1 MHHVF
6 IVNPT
11 AGKGK
16 ALQMVEKIVARFKN
30 FAHTFEIKITEA
42 PGHAQILAKEA
53 ISTYDEVR
61 LYSVGGDGT
70 LNEVLNGMAG
80 SQTELGIIPCG
91 SGNDTVRSLY
101 TITDPV
107 KLIELLPLSPSVMI
121 DLGKLNDK
129 YFLNI
134 ASIGFDAEVVLK
146 GQIFKRYPFIS
157 GSMSY
162 ILGVL
167 TCLIRLK
174 KYKLR
179 FIMGDAPSFEKEVL
193 LSIFANGSHYGG
205 GMKAAPRAEIN
216 DGLLD
221 FYLVDAMSRLRIL
234 KFFPVFQKG
243 RHESLKEVTL
253 ARGTKLL
260 IESQLPVPVNIDGEI
275 SKETRIA
282 IDLLPGSLKVI
293 IPTS

>member
-1 MHHVF
+1 M
-6 IVNPT
+6 
-11 AGKGK
+11 
-16 ALQMVEKIVARFKN
+16 QMADKITSRFKN
-30 FAHTFEIKITEA
+30 FAHTFEIKTTEA

-53 ISTYDEVR
+53 VSACHDIR

-70 LNEVLNGMAG
+70 LNEVLNGIAG

-101 TITDPV
+101 TITDPIR
-107 KLIELLPLSPSVMI
+107 LIEILPLSPSVML

-179 FIMGDAPSFEKEVL
+179 FQINDTPSFEKEVL
-193 LSIFANGSHYGG
+193 LSIFANGSYYGG
-205 GMKAAPRAEIN
+205 GMKAAPRAEMN

-221 FYLVDAMSRLRIL
+221 FYLVDALSRLKIL
-234 KFFPVFQKG
+234 KFFPAFQKG
-243 RHESLKEVTL
+243 LHESMKEVTL
-253 ARGTKLL
+253 SRGTKIL
-260 IESQLPVPVNIDGEI
+260 IESDTPFPVNIDGEI
-275 SKETRIA
+275 SKETRAA
-282 IDLLPGSLKVI
+282 IDLLPGSLQVI